1 MDSRLAVSQQCALA
15 AKNVDGILG
24 CLKKSMASRS
34 RDVIFPFYSAL
45 VTPHLEYCVQFWAP
59 QYRKDRDLLE
69 KSPAERHKD
78 DKGPGAPLL

>member
-34 RDVIFPFYSAL
+34 TEVLSFLLSTGKATPKVLHKAL
-45 VTPHLEYCVQFWAP
+45 GPTVQ
-59 QYRKDRDLLE
+59 
-69 KSPAERHKD
+69 ERHGPTGQRANKCHED
-78 DKGPGAPLL
+78 D